1 MVEYCI
7 MRRCT
12 QVERCSMPHSPEEK
26 KQALTRIR
34 RIKGQVATLEQALDA
49 GAECPAI
56 LQQLAAVRGAVNGW
70 MATVLESYLREEFP
84 SRSEEHTSELQSLMR
99 ISYAVFCLKKKK

>member
-1 MVEYCI
+1 
-7 MRRCT
+7 
-12 QVERCSMPHSPEEK
+12 MPNSPEEK

-34 RIKGQVATLEQALDA
+34 RIKGQVATLEQTLDA

-56 LQQLAAVRGAVNGW
+56 LQQLAAVRGAVNGL

-84 SRSEEHTSELQSLMR
+84 SSEIRSDSQNKSIDET
-99 ISYAVFCLKKKK
+99 ISIVRSYLR

>member
-1 MVEYCI
+1 
-7 MRRCT
+7 
-12 QVERCSMPHSPEEK
+12 MPHSPEEK

-49 GAECPAI
+49 GAGAECPAI
-56 LQQLAAVRGAVNGW
+56 LQQLAAVRGAVNGL

-84 SRSEEHTSELQSLMR
+84 SSEIRSDSQNKSIDET
-99 ISYAVFCLKKKK
+99 ISIVRSYLR

>member
-1 MVEYCI
+1 
-7 MRRCT
+7 
-12 QVERCSMPHSPEEK
+12 MPHSPEEK

-56 LQQLAAVRGAVNGW
+56 LQQLAAVRGADNGLT
-70 MATVLESYLREEFP
+70 ATVMEGYYLREEFP
-84 SRSEEHTSELQSLMR
+84 SSEIRSDSQNKSIDET
-99 ISYAVFCLKKKK
+99 ISIVRSYLR

>member
-1 MVEYCI
+1 
-7 MRRCT
+7 
-12 QVERCSMPHSPEEK
+12 MPHSPEE

-56 LQQLAAVRGAVNGW
+56 LQQLAAVRGAVNGL

-84 SRSEEHTSELQSLMR
+84 SSEIRSDSQNKSIDET
-99 ISYAVFCLKKKK
+99 ISIVRSICGRGTRVPSVRANLVS

>member
-1 MVEYCI
+1 
-7 MRRCT
+7 
-12 QVERCSMPHSPEEK
+12 MPHSPEEK

-49 GAECPAI
+49 TECPAI
-56 LQQLAAVRGAVNGW
+56 LQQLAAVRGAVNGL

-84 SRSEEHTSELQSLMR
+84 SSEIRSDSQNKSIDET
-99 ISYAVFCLKKKK
+99 ISIVRSYLR

>member
-1 MVEYCI
+1 
-7 MRRCT
+7 
-12 QVERCSMPHSPEEK
+12 MPHSPEEK

-56 LQQLAAVRGAVNGW
+56 LQQLAAVRGAVNGL
-70 MATVLESYLREEFP
+70 MATVLESYLRESFP
-84 SRSEEHTSELQSLMR
+84 SSEIRSDSQNKSIDET
-99 ISYAVFCLKKKK
+99 ISIVRSYLR

>member
-1 MVEYCI
+1 
-7 MRRCT
+7 
-12 QVERCSMPHSPEEK
+12 MPHGPEEK

-34 RIKGQVATLEQALDA
+34 RIKGQVVTLEQALDA

-56 LQQLAAVRGAVNGW
+56 LQQLAAVRRAVNRL

-84 SRSEEHTSELQSLMR
+84 SSEIRSDSQNKSIDET
-99 ISYAVFCLKKKK
+99 ISIVRSYLR

>member
-1 MVEYCI
+1 
-7 MRRCT
+7 
-12 QVERCSMPHSPEEK
+12 MPHSPEEK

-56 LQQLAAVRGAVNGW
+56 L
-70 MATVLESYLREEFP
+70 SSLRPFVG
-84 SRSEEHTSELQSLMR
+84 QSTD
-99 ISYAVFCLKKKK
+99 